1 MPFEPRGKNPRKTG
15 LHRTALFIKT
25 SWLILAGCGLKIGE
39 RPYLPADRLYYDGET
54 SDPVCRDLN
63 YGDLFRDFFTKPVFP
78 SPEKSETTLFCL
90 EETILRYE
98 NLVRGAHEDYL
109 TKSELI
115 NILNTP
121 LIKKDRENLID
132 TITREKN
139 FDKFINSKNIILS
152 LIERAQDKK
161 LRDKAEKRGPEVV
174 DLGQNCTAM
183 GEVSSEDSIALH
195 KREVDIFLDFLQNL
209 RGRLIEFHS
218 SSNRIS
224 EWIADYFE
232 SDELLRRF
240 QELFPEEDIDSVLS
254 QLIRKNQKQVDPD
267 LLRQFFL
274 HQVRRNR
281 LGGTTRSQGANS
293 GQETQGAD
301 PKRGPWPPGED
312 QGGNVF
318 FGSSS
323 LYAYLK
329 ERPATALSIPEVRRV
344 VLGDILTEEWS
355 KILPGFSGYLKERES
370 ALEQKEESSSWWG
383 EWIDRESP
391 AKKERDDVLDSLYE
405 MTAVSRGLSPH
416 TGPHLTELDVRYI
429 LFGAHFTEI
438 ILDVYD
444 LNDNSLLEKTEL
456 ADFYCLFGN
465 VLALTQEEEE
475 TEPENWMEEWKR
487 SFKHPEKIFSYI
499 LKYQETPSEGDLR
512 FIWDSLFSPDE
523 DITLS
528 RGAVVRLV
536 STALSQIF
544 TKDTENEA
552 QSKPSVTDPP
562 QSKPPDE
569 QAKSKVQGK
578 PIR

>member
-1 MPFEPRGKNPRKTG
+1 MPFEPLGKNPRKAG
-15 LHRTALFIKT
+15 LWRTALFIKM

-39 RPYLPADRLYYDGET
+39 QPYLPADRFYYDEET

-63 YGDLFRDFFTKPVFP
+63 YGDLFRDFFTNPAFP
-78 SPEKSETTLFCL
+78 SPQKSETALFCL

-121 LIKKDRENLID
+121 LIKKDREDLID
-132 TITREKN
+132 KITREKI

-152 LIERAQDKK
+152 LIERVQNKS
-161 LRDKAEKRGPEVV
+161 LRDKAEKRGPEIA

-183 GEVSSEDSIALH
+183 GEVFSEDSIALH
-195 KREVDIFLDFLQNL
+195 KREVDIFLDFLQKL

-224 EWIADYFE
+224 KWVVDYFE

-254 QLIRKNQKQVDPD
+254 QMIQKNRSQVDPD
-267 LLRQFFL
+267 LLKQFFL
-274 HQVRRNR
+274 HHARRNR
-281 LGGTTRSQGANS
+281 LGGTARSQGADS
-293 GQETQGAD
+293 GQGTQGENQEE
-301 PKRGPWPPGED
+301 K
-312 QGGNVF
+312 VF

-329 ERPATALSIPEVRRV
+329 KRSSAAFSIPEVRRV

-355 KILPGFSGYLKERES
+355 KTLPGFAGYLKEREP
-370 ALEQKEESSSWWG
+370 ALEQKETSPTWWRKI
-383 EWIDRESP
+383 WVDRESP

-405 MTAVSRGLSPH
+405 MTVVSRRFSPH
-416 TGPHLTELDVRYI
+416 TGAHFTELDVRYI

-438 ILDVYD
+438 ILNVYD

-456 ADFYCLFGN
+456 EDFYCLFGN
-465 VLALTQEEEE
+465 VLALIREEEE
-475 TEPENWMEEWKR
+475 TEAENWMEEWKR
-487 SFKHPEKIFSYI
+487 SISHPEKIFSYI
-499 LKYQETPSEGDLR
+499 LKYQKIPSEGDLR
-512 FIWDSLFSPDE
+512 FIWDSLFSTDE

-528 RGAVVRLV
+528 RGTVVRLV
-536 STALSQIF
+536 STALSQVF
-544 TKDTENEA
+544 TKEAENETQGEVQSKA
-552 QSKPSVTDPP
+552 QS
-562 QSKPPDE
+562 E
-569 QAKSKVQGK
+569 AQGK
-578 PIR
+578 PPTEQARTEQARSNPLATK